1 MASGGAIMSI
11 ERRVLTAAR
20 SEIMEHGVAAAT
32 PERVAERAGVAV
44 ADLRREY
51 PGPHDL
57 LIAVHEEVARE
68 LNGAALAA
76 ARTAPPDGFGPI
88 VAGCQRLFEL
98 YVADGVGRHVVHA
111 IRQMLTLEEWRHLDR
126 RFGVSALAGGLRPLA
141 DQGLV
146 PADRVDEL
154 AVVVYGIVTETCV
167 SAADGLVDLSPD
179 RLGAHVLAVLRAAAT
194 RVDPSG

>member
-1 MASGGAIMSI
+1 MSI
-11 ERRVLTAAR
+11 ERRALTAAR

-32 PERVAERAGVAV
+32 PLRVAERAGVPV

-98 YVADGVGRHVVHA
+98 YVSDGVGRHVIHA
-111 IRQMLTLEEWRHLDR
+111 IRQRLTLGEWHQLDR
-126 RFGVSALAGGLRPLA
+126 RFGVSALSGGLRPLA
-141 DQGLV
+141 EQGLV
-146 PADRVDEL
+146 PADRVEEL
-154 AVVVYGIVTETCV
+154 AVMVYGMVTEACV
-167 SAADGLVDLSPD
+167 SVADGLVELSAADL
-179 RLGAHVLAVLRAAAT
+179 GTHVLAVLQAAST
-194 RVDPSG
+194 PVDPSG